1 MTTAKLLQNMRTFNN
16 TSEMF
21 MEILKT
27 FKSKIGYLKYK
38 LSYDEAES
46 DLILY
51 LYELIASIN
60 YKKFKCDNDI
70 INYINK
76 CLQNKAIAL
85 HNKIA
90 KDKEN
95 LIFKCEHIEFDLT
108 DISDIKDEYSDIL
121 FNDLIS
127 SLNPNQKKIIFYRFY
142 LQLSSIEIAKKLSIS
157 RQAVN
162 RTERTALKNLKQ
174 KLLT

>member
-1 MTTAKLLQNMRTFNN
+1 MTTTNLLQNIRTFNN
-16 TSEMF
+16 TSEKF
-21 MEILKT
+21 IEILKN
-27 FKSKIGYLKYK
+27 FKSKINYLNYK

-51 LYELIASIN
+51 LYELIRSIDCI
-60 YKKFKCDNDI
+60 KFKCDDDI
-70 INYINK
+70 ASYINK

-90 KDKEN
+90 KDKEKVI
-95 LIFKCEHIEFDLT
+95 LICESEEFDLT
-108 DISDIKDEYSDIL
+108 DISDFQDEYSDII

-127 SLNPNQKKIIFYRFY
+127 SLNPNQRKIIFYRFY
-142 LQLSSIEIAKKLSIS
+142 LQLSSIEIAKKLNIS

-162 RTERTALKNLKQ
+162 RTQRTALKNLRQ
-174 KLLT
+174 KLLN